1 MTDLKKSYEVR
12 EDKTMKLRQQADNL
26 DGVVR
31 GRVRVNTSAVVL
43 ARYQRLMQL
52 AVPKLQ
58 QRRDDVGVR
67 NRVIVGRRDPVI
79 TLGFQR

>member
-43 ARYQRLMQL
+43 TRYQRLMQL
-52 AVPKLQ
+52 TVPQL
-58 QRRDDVGVR
+58 
-67 NRVIVGRRDPVI
+67 
-79 TLGFQR
+79 